1 MYNFQVNGH
10 DFNLN
15 NDLCRR
21 LMKKVAEG
29 HEFRIALKRADE
41 ILSSNGQQVN
51 SDDSGNNNKKR
62 RITSSV
68 YNLVKNLLS
77 IIGLVFLLHK
87 GYRSL
92 SNYTGFELSSLFDN
106 LGDYLKINKLKRSV
120 GNPATTKEDHT
131 SPPLALLPSTVPSLE
146 DMANPSGNVKPE
158 GINLEKD
165 FNDMLQLF
173 ENNKAKD
180 TPMSEGSSSDSL
192 NNRTEQEKPRPPEP
206 MVGSMEEDESD
217 MRDVLESPMSENEE
231 NVQRQVI
238 ELMNNPR
245 MLRDLGRLF
254 GQV

>member
-106 LGDYLKINKLKRSV
+106 LGDYLKMDRLKNSAKS
-120 GNPATTKEDHT
+120 PAT
-131 SPPLALLPSTVPSLE
+131 
-146 DMANPSGNVKPE
+146 
-158 GINLEKD
+158 
-165 FNDMLQLF
+165 
-173 ENNKAKD
+173 AKD
-180 TPMSEGSSSDSL
+180 NVGLTPPALPPSIIQSPENILSPELQSKSETVDNDNALMDLMNEDSSPDSL

-206 MVGSMEEDESD
+206 MVDSMEEDESD